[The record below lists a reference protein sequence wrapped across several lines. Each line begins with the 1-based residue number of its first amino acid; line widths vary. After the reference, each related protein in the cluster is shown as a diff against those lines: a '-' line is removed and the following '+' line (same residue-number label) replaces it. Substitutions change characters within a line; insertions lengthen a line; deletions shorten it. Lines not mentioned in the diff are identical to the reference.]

1 MASELLDGFQQLEVL
16 IKKLP
21 EDIPGQHD
29 AEEMILQQNKE
40 NNEVLENLKKE
51 ISVAEAKLQ
60 KMQQVYEN
68 ASDIVLKIRPKN
80 TSSGN

>member
-68 ASDIVLKIRPKN
+68 ASDIVLKNRPKN
-80 TSSGN
+80 TPSGN